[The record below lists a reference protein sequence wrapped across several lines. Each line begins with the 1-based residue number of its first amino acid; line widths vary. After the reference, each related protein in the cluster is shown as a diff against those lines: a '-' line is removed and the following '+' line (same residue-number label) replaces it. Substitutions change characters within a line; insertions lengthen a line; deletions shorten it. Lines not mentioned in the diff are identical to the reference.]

1 MSRFLPLHLA
11 AACALLAAC
20 GDDTQLA
27 PASIPNVVDTLTL
40 GALNSSPIS
49 VPSGYSVADG
59 NAVRTD
65 LSSGFDFVYDVDSAG
80 QHVFIPIEAMGL
92 GGTNGNGPGLQYYNG
107 TFEQLANAPINGYIT
122 NDTIVLDSG
131 TVLAVRSRIVCTG
144 LGVPIY
150 GKVEVLGFDDTP
162 GNQQVTIQAL
172 SDENCGYKSLRIGLP
187 KD

>member
-1 MSRFLPLHLA
+1 MPRFLPLQLA
-11 AACALLAAC
+11 AACALLVAC
-20 GDDTQLA
+20 SDDSQLA

-59 NAVRTD
+59 NVVRTD
-65 LSSGFDFVYDVDSAG
+65 ISSAFDFVYDVDATG

-92 GGTNGNGPGLQYYNG
+92 GGTDGNGPGLQYYNG
-107 TFEQLANAPINGYIT
+107 TFEALDNAPINGYVT

-150 GKVEVLGFDDTP
+150 GKMQVLSFDDTP
-162 GNQQVTIQAL
+162 GNRQVTLQAL